1 MSSPV
6 LVMFKYKI
14 SLNVSLLFC
23 LRAFFFFFRLHLT
36 SCTILVLS
44 SLIRDETLAH
54 GSESTES

>member
-23 LRAFFFFFRLHLT
+23 LRAFFFRLHLT
-36 SCTILVLS
+36 ACTILVLS